1 VLALTEVTADRI
13 PDSLDRLRERAAARR
28 VSSGYEDPATAQ
40 TEASAAVERSAEA
53 LRFYDVVEGDRTVGW
68 AAWWHRGDQCE
79 LNDVV
84 LDDPGRSAE
93 LLPALVA
100 LARQDGCPSLG
111 VATAPDEPAR
121 DALVELDG
129 FVRRATNMALPL
141 DAEIPDPGG
150 LVLDPMSQAEFDDYL
165 TGSTEEYIGE
175 LRAAGMSEASARKQG
190 EEQMAELV
198 PDGLASEGMSFFT
211 ARVDGTAVGT
221 LWLSTQR
228 PMAFVYDIKVD
239 ESQRRKG
246 YGAAT
251 MNAAAR
257 FCRDLGHP
265 ALGLNVFGHNP
276 NARALYD
283 KLGYHVTRDFRTYD
297 VTDGT

>member
-1 VLALTEVTADRI
+1 MR
-13 PDSLDRLRERAAARR
+13 
-28 VSSGYEDPATAQ
+28 SSYEDAETAR
-40 TEASAAVERSAEA
+40 ESAATVLERSADA
-53 LRFYDVVEGDRTVGW
+53 LRFFDVLDDGRTVGW

-84 LDDPGRSAE
+84 LDDPARGGE
-93 LLPALVA
+93 LLAALVA
-100 LARQDGCPSLG
+100 LAREDGCPSFG
-111 VATAPDEPAR
+111 VATAPEEPAR
-121 DALVELDG
+121 DSLADVEG

-141 DAEIPDPGG
+141 DGEIADPGG
-150 LVLDPMSQAEFDDYL
+150 LTLDPMSEAEFDEYL
-165 TGSTEEYIGE
+165 ADSTEEYIGE
-175 LRAAGMSEASARKQG
+175 LRAAGMSEASARQQG

-211 ARVDGTAVGT
+211 ARKGGTSVGT

-228 PMAFVYDIKVD
+228 PMAFVYDVKVD

-246 YGAAT
+246 YGAAI
-251 MNAAAR
+251 MNAGAR
-257 FCRDLGHP
+257 WCRERGHP

-297 VTDGT
+297 VADGS

>member
-1 VLALTEVTADRI
+1 MLELRPV
-13 PDSLDRLRERAAARR
+13 PDDQLPASRDRLLDRAAARR
-28 VSSGYEDPATAQ
+28 
-40 TEASAAVERSAEA
+40 ERSSFEDRETAREAASTALEHSADA
-53 LRFYDVVEGDRTVGW
+53 LRFYDVIDGERTVGW

-84 LDDPGRSAE
+84 LDEPARASE

-100 LARQDGCPSLG
+100 LARADGCPSLG
-111 VATAPDEPAR
+111 VATAADEPAR
-121 DALVELDG
+121 DALADLDG

-141 DAEIPDPGG
+141 DGEIADPGG
-150 LVLDPMSQAEFDDYL
+150 LRLDPMSEAEFDDYL
-165 TGSTEEYIGE
+165 ADGTEEYIGE

-246 YGAAT
+246 YGAAI
-251 MNAAAR
+251 MNAGAR
-257 FCRDLGHP
+257 WCRDRGHP

-276 NARALYD
+276 HARALYD
-283 KLGYHVTRDFRTYD
+283 KLGYHVTRDFRTYAVD
-297 VTDGT
+297 DGS

>member
-1 VLALTEVTADRI
+1 VLELRPLPDDQI
-13 PDSLDRLRERAAARR
+13 PAFLDRLLDRAAARR
-28 VSSGYEDPATAQ
+28 MRSSYEDAETAR
-40 TEASAAVERSAEA
+40 EAASTALERSADA
-53 LRFYDVVEGDRTVGW
+53 LRFYDVVDDGRTVGW
-68 AAWWHRGDQCE
+68 AVWWHRGDQCE

-84 LDDPGRSAE
+84 LDDDGRAPE
-93 LLPALVA
+93 LLAPLVA
-100 LARQDGCPSLG
+100 LARADGCPSLG
-111 VATAPDEPAR
+111 VATAPGEPAR
-121 DALVELDG
+121 DALADLDG

-141 DAEIPDPGG
+141 DGEIADPGG
-150 LVLDPMSQAEFDDYL
+150 LSLDPMTQAEFDEYL
-165 TGSTEEYIGE
+165 AGSTEEYIGE

-211 ARVDGTAVGT
+211 ARVDGTPVGT
-221 LWLSTQR
+221 LWLSTER

-246 YGAAT
+246 YGAAI
-251 MNAAAR
+251 MNAGAR
-257 FCRDLGHP
+257 WCRDLGHP

-283 KLGYHVTRDFRTYD
+283 KLGYHVTRDFRSYD
-297 VTDGT
+297 VPDGS